1 MTVRLQKAIADT
13 GHSSRRKAEELIF
26 EGRVY
31 INEKKASIGDKISES
46 DQIFIDGKK
55 LHRAVANSTKILIYN
70 KPTGEECTNPDGKK
84 KTVFDNLPKL
94 DSGRWI
100 SLGRLDINTT
110 GLLLFCNNGS
120 LANQII
126 HPSNNLD
133 REYLAR
139 IRGKPTE
146 KDLKKLLTGISID
159 GNKIKFTDLVKG
171 RETTSHSWFAMVIK
185 EGKNRAVRKLWN
197 SIGFEVSRLKRV
209 RLGPI
214 FLSAKLKLGEY
225 EFLDEKEIKKL
236 TQNLQ

>member
-1 MTVRLQKAIADT
+1 MCIRD
-13 GHSSRRKAEELIF
+13 R
-26 EGRVY
+26 
-31 INEKKASIGDKISES
+31 
-46 DQIFIDGKK
+46 
-55 LHRAVANSTKILIYN
+55 TKILIYN
-70 KPTGEECTNPDGKK
+70 KPIGEECTNPDGKK

-100 SLGRLDINTT
+100 SLVRLDINTT